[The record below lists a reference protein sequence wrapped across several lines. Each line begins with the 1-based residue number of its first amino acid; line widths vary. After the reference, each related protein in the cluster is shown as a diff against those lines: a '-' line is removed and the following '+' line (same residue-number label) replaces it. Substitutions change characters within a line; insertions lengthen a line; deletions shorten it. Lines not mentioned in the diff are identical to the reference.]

1 MNLVICVGRIGRHLE
16 EEYIRRSGRGVI
28 RV

>member
-1 MNLVICVGRIGRHLE
+1 MDLVIYVGRIGRHLE
-16 EEYIRRSGRGVI
+16 GEYIRRSGRGVI